1 MASFLKKVSRGLG
14 KALQVAAP
22 VLAMTGVGAPLAI
35 GLGAAGG
42 AMQGGKP
49 KQWLK
54 RAAIGGGAAGL
65 GALAKGSGALG
76 KAGGW
81 LSKAGGMAGKAA
93 GAMGGAGPPGAGGG
107 GALRSLA
114 DLAPVALGAYGAY
127 QGNQDMNRARE
138 LDDRM
143 LGMAEQDYASRAPM
157 RQQAMQMMQQQMQGG
172 PPQQPAPSMFRGS
185 NPFQNR

>member
-1 MASFLKKVSRGLG
+1 MASFLKKLGKGLG

-35 GLGAAGG
+35 AAGAAGG

-49 KQWLK
+49 KEWLR
-54 RAAIGGGAAGL
+54 RAAVGGAGGAL
-65 GALAKGSGALG
+65 GAAAKGAGVAG

-81 LSKAGGMAGKAA
+81 LQKAGGMAAKAA
-93 GAMGGAGPPGAGGG
+93 PAMMGSGGQPGGGG

-127 QGNQDMNRARE
+127 QGNQDMNRARQ
-138 LDDRM
+138 LDERM

-157 RQQAMQMMQQQMQGG
+157 RQMTLQMLQQQMAGG
-172 PPQQPAPSMFRGS
+172 GQQQPAPSMFRGS
-185 NPFQNR
+185 NPFAGR